1 MWYSLV
7 SIVPIIG
14 RAIGSLLV
22 WSPVPRLAEAAG
34 WSYEIPWG
42 PRRRGSGAVT
52 VITHTHHAQRRP
64 RPRRRSS
71 SFRNISLSCC
81 RLDLQR
87 IYHFFKPSKFSP
99 CSYGTELIVRN
110 NWNCESTKN
119 DARVFTNEIDNCNL
133 WLVFHWISLNYYLWE
148 RLFPSYINSND

>member
-71 SFRNISLSCC
+71 SFRNISLSYC
-81 RLDLQR
+81 RLDLRR

-110 NWNCESTKN
+110 NWNSAK
-119 DARVFTNEIDNCNL
+119 ARRMMPEFLPMKLIIATFDWFSIEY
-133 WLVFHWISLNYYLWE
+133 H
-148 RLFPSYINSND
+148 